1 MLAVTSCCG
10 DDNMTLNQLK
20 YYVEIVKESSFTKAA
35 EKLFVSQST
44 LSKSVRALEEEFQI
58 KLIHRAAKEFVLT
71 QEGYIFFEYAER
83 ILGYYQEQT
92 EELFQRLHNANG
104 ELKLGMPPTAGA
116 IFFYSV
122 LHRFKKKY
130 PGIAVNI
137 EEITSKSI
145 QELTDSGE
153 LDMGVVIEPF
163 EDRRFCRIPVYMS
176 EAVLLVSREHPLAD
190 RKEATF
196 AEIAKEELLMVT
208 PDYMFYDVVRKK
220 YEEAGFVPRIS
231 FESYQWEWI
240 FEMVAD
246 NQGISIL
253 PKPLIDKFNGTR
265 VHQIH
270 LREPEFPWALSI
282 IYRKDKF
289 VTVPMQC
296 FLDMC
301 LLYRKQ

>member
-1 MLAVTSCCG
+1 
-10 DDNMTLNQLK
+10 
-20 YYVEIVKESSFTKAA
+20 
-35 EKLFVSQST
+35 VSQST

-122 LHRFKKKY
+122 PHRFKKKY

-153 LDMGVVIEPF
+153 LDMGVV
-163 EDRRFCRIPVYMS
+163 
-176 EAVLLVSREHPLAD
+176 
-190 RKEATF
+190 
-196 AEIAKEELLMVT
+196 
-208 PDYMFYDVVRKK
+208 
-220 YEEAGFVPRIS
+220 
-231 FESYQWEWI
+231 
-240 FEMVAD
+240 
-246 NQGISIL
+246 
-253 PKPLIDKFNGTR
+253 
-265 VHQIH
+265 
-270 LREPEFPWALSI
+270 
-282 IYRKDKF
+282 
-289 VTVPMQC
+289 
-296 FLDMC
+296 
-301 LLYRKQ
+301 